1 MSRKSLLFL
10 LLLLLFTQCTSTR
23 KLLQA
28 GEIAKADLTQPLA
41 FDYYN
46 KLLFVD
52 VEVNG
57 QPRRFIIDSGAPN
70 VVDRRLK
77 EELQLQ
83 PVKKDKVTDSQNN
96 HSELEFVTIE
106 SLAFAG
112 VEARNST
119 AIVADLSL
127 FHCLGIDGLLGA
139 NVMRHFDWEVDYQ
152 QQQARLYPKDGTN
165 RWDTLYEIAI
175 PFTVKAQ
182 GTPDLEVRAPGWWK
196 AGGVT
201 LDLGSTGGISI
212 HRSDK
217 LQLPRDS
224 SATFAFGQDSKGI
237 YGANTDTTF
246 YILMDSLLIG
256 GQLFQPALV
265 AASNT
270 SNKIGNSFWEQY
282 KLLISWRDNRLYLSP
297 REVIAPQLPS
307 DLLALGFE
315 DGAVLVLATYE
326 NLGRLNDQLE
336 FGDVVIQVNGVD
348 TEGISVEDYCA
359 LREQEWETLELKVR
373 KKEGEALVGITL
385 RKGEVEW

>member
-1 MSRKSLLFL
+1 
-10 LLLLLFTQCTSTR
+10 
-23 KLLQA
+23 
-28 GEIAKADLTQPLA
+28 
-41 FDYYN
+41 
-46 KLLFVD
+46 
-52 VEVNG
+52 
-57 QPRRFIIDSGAPN
+57 
-70 VVDRRLK
+70 
-77 EELQLQ
+77 
-83 PVKKDKVTDSQNN
+83 
-96 HSELEFVTIE
+96 
-106 SLAFAG
+106 
-112 VEARNST
+112 
-119 AIVADLSL
+119 
-127 FHCLGIDGLLGA
+127 
-139 NVMRHFDWEVDYQ
+139 VDYQ
-152 QQQARLYPKDGTN
+152 QQQARLYPKDGQQ
-165 RWDTLYEIAI
+165 RWDTLYEIAM
-175 PFTVKAQ
+175 PFTVKTQ